1 MTPLLHD
8 CMQLFEGERSV
19 AADVRYVV
27 QRLLSCFRSLSC
39 LWGKRED
46 RRNSKSKAQEQ
57 EKMSRNLELTLI
69 HMWWGRVGWRGRH
82 LPAFRSKGLKSWK
95 AGLLSG
101 HLYVA

>member
-46 RRNSKSKAQEQ
+46 RRNSESRAQEQ
-57 EKMSRNLELTLI
+57 EKMSGNSELTLI
-69 HMWWGRVGWRGRH
+69 HVVGVEWGGAEGAGLPSGAKGSRVGR
-82 LPAFRSKGLKSWK
+82 LAFCL
-95 AGLLSG
+95 
-101 HLYVA
+101 VIFM

>member
-19 AADVRYVV
+19 AAHVRYVV
-27 QRLLSCFRSLSC
+27 QRLPSYFCFLSC

-57 EKMSRNLELTLI
+57 EKMSRYLELTLI
-69 HMWWGRVGWRGRH
+69 HMWWG
-82 LPAFRSKGLKSWK
+82 
-95 AGLLSG
+95 
-101 HLYVA
+101 